1 MILRQLLC
9 AKNIPLVA
17 DPDTADSDSDPA
29 AAASP
34 AGQVKD
40 APEPTTSAS
49 QAWWWRDGSSGQ

>member
-1 MILRQLLC
+1 
-9 AKNIPLVA
+9 VVG
-17 DPDTADSDSDPA
+17 S
-29 AAASP
+29 AASP